1 MTNKKMIYA
10 VCTDGSGSAEEAI
23 IKTHGRPTFKI
34 EAYNKE
40 GHSAH
45 NVLIWLNPDTD
56 MIISNSSGRGK
67 SIEGVDFI
75 KQLENLT
82 MSMTSDIDI
91 FNR

>member
-1 MTNKKMIYA
+1 MIYA
-10 VCTDGSGSAEEAI
+10 VCTDGSGSAEDTI
-23 IKTHGRPTFKI
+23 IKTHGKPTFKI

-45 NVLIWLNPDTD
+45 NVLIWLNPDTE
-56 MIISNSSGRGK
+56 MIISNSSGKGK
-67 SIEGVDFI
+67 NLDGATFI

-82 MSMTSDIDI
+82 QDMTSDTEV